1 MCSIHSNLGQL
12 DNECLQFL
20 QARTRSRHIP
30 LGLRDNS
37 RLGRS
42 LIDMVRL
49 GSIPS
54 DQI

>member
-1 MCSIHSNLGQL
+1 MMSVSN
-12 DNECLQFL
+12 FFKH
-20 QARTRSRHIP
+20 ARDSRHIP

-42 LIDMVRL
+42 LIEMVRL